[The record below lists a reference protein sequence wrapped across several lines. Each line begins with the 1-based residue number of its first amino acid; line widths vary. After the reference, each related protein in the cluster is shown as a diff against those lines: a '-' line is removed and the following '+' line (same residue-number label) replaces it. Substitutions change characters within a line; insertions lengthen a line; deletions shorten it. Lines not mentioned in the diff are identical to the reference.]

1 MHVLRM
7 DQSVLDNHLVCLSQG
22 KTISPP
28 SASLVSS
35 SSLSKIR
42 TTCAFPL
49 HFCCCISAHIEE
61 ICWWDLICAT
71 SNFPRRHNYAAPPWP
86 SGSCHLSSCLLQCF
100 LSLSRR
106 RGCTV
111 DISTVTRLR
120 SAAPWFVVVFCTGL
134 HLLVKSW
141 RPSNNHCT
149 KPHNP

>member
-35 SSLSKIR
+35 SSLSKIGN
-42 TTCAFPL
+42 TCAFPIYF
-49 HFCCCISAHIEE
+49 FCCVSAHIEE

-71 SNFPRRHNYAAPPWP
+71 SDFPRSRNYKATPW
-86 SGSCHLSSCLLQCF
+86 SCGSSHLSSCLLQCF

-106 RGCTV
+106 RSCTV
-111 DISTVTRLR
+111 DISTVTMLR
-120 SAAPWFVVVFCTGL
+120 SAAPWFVVVFCTDL
-134 HLLVKSW
+134 HLLVMSW
-141 RPSNNHCT
+141 RPCNNHCT
-149 KPHNP
+149 KPDNP